1 MNRKLLASIAISIA
15 PALALPAMATEYP
28 FPTNMKVTIER
39 GDEPIEKTNSSV
51 VYPIINKFMVSMPN
65 GDAQFVLE
73 RETGEVLPMVANAG
87 DYLIQSPVT
96 LGENVFFGTDT
107 QTAGTPVRVMVQG
120 PINLGHVHFS
130 SSSAILTKEA
140 KAVLREMANQM
151 QISGLLGAYLVGM
164 TDRAGSED
172 ANLSLSLKRVNAAS
186 KYLSKKLN
194 ALGVT
199 GAVIKTE
206 YMGEYE
212 SASKDGVVNPF
223 DRKVSV
229 LVYPVI

>member
-1 MNRKLLASIAISIA
+1 MNQKILAAIAVSIA
-15 PALALPAMATEYP
+15 PALALPAMATDYA

-65 GDAQFVLE
+65 GDVQFVLE
-73 RETGEVLPMVANAG
+73 KENGEELQMVANAG
-87 DYLIQSPVT
+87 DYLIQEPVA

-107 QTAGTPVRVMVQG
+107 ETAGRPVRVMVQG
-120 PINLGHVHFS
+120 PINLGHVHFA
-130 SSSAILTKEA
+130 SSSATLSKDA
-140 KAVLREMANQM
+140 KAVLREMARQM
-151 QISGLLGAYLVGM
+151 QTSGLLGAYLVGM
-164 TDRAGSED
+164 TDRAGSEN

-186 KYLSKKLN
+186 NYLNKKLSD
-194 ALGVT
+194 LGVT

-212 SASKDGVVNPF
+212 SVSKDGVVNPF

-229 LVYPVI
+229 MVYPVI